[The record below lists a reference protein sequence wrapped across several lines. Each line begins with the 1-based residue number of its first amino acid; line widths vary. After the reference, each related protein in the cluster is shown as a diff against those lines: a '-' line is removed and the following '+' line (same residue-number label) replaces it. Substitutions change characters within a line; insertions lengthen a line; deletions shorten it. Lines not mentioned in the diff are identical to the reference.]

1 MENKNDFKEE
11 RFDSFLNKT
20 IILAS
25 KKFFKNQMYIT
36 TNEKNTIN
44 DVENSQ
50 FLGGFSALNNSF
62 SSIDLID
69 ATFELNS
76 ALQSLSAIEQS
87 VIFLLFHEDLSHN
100 EVANVLKIYLKTV
113 YKIKSRALNKLK
125 MYFKEDY
132 KNEE

>member
-1 MENKNDFKEE
+1 MQNKNYKEE

-25 KKFFKNQMYIT
+25 KKFFKKQMHIT
-36 TNEKNTIN
+36 TNEKNIVN
-44 DVENSQ
+44 DEEDAQ
-50 FLGGFSALNNSF
+50 FLGNFSALNSSF

-69 ATFELNS
+69 TTIELNI

-87 VIFLLFHEDLSHN
+87 VIFLLFHEDLSHD
-100 EVANVLKIYLKTV
+100 EVANVLKIYSKTV

-125 MYFKEDY
+125 RYFKEDY
-132 KNEE
+132 KNEK

>member
-1 MENKNDFKEE
+1 MQNKNYKEE
-11 RFDSFLNKT
+11 RFDSFINKT

-25 KKFFKNQMYIT
+25 KKFFKKQMHIT
-36 TNEKNTIN
+36 TNEKNIIN
-44 DVENSQ
+44 DEEDSQ
-50 FLGGFSALNNSF
+50 FLGNFSALNSSF

-69 ATFELNS
+69 TTIELNI

-87 VIFLLFHEDLSHN
+87 VIFLLFHEDLSHD
-100 EVANVLKIYLKTV
+100 EVANVLKIYSKTV

>member
-1 MENKNDFKEE
+1 MEDKNYKEE

-25 KKFFKNQMYIT
+25 KKFFKKQMHIT
-36 TNEKNTIN
+36 INEKNIVN
-44 DVENSQ
+44 YEEDSQ
-50 FLGGFSALNNSF
+50 FLGDFSALNSSF

-69 ATFELNS
+69 TTIELNS

-87 VIFLLFHEDLSHN
+87 VIFLLFHEDLSHD
-100 EVANVLKIYLKTV
+100 EVANVLKIYSKTV

-125 MYFKEDY
+125 RYFKEDY
-132 KNEE
+132 KNEK